1 MSLTSFVATLPILL
15 PTLAALMAGGVVSP
29 AGSGQHWSQPSGDY
43 ESRRM
48 DFLEHAAAAPG
59 GLYSQIVRLELGRG
73 PIDDNAIASA
83 IAILR
88 ARRDG
93 GDFIANGLLR
103 VLSYRSSPLLSDR
116 LRQDI
121 RAALLGFKYW
131 VDEPG
136 GRDLLSMWSEGH
148 QIAYHA
154 AQYLAGQAFPDEIFS
169 NSGKSGRWHQQR
181 GQERVLKWIDI
192 KARTGFNEWD
202 SNNCYVGT
210 ISALLNLSEL
220 AQDTKVRRRAAM
232 LLDVMFFDMAV
243 DSFQGTYGTSHGRS
257 YLRAI
262 VAGATEDTSGLQRLA
277 WGMGALGRPDNP
289 ASVYLATGK
298 RYRVARTIELIAQ
311 DQPDELTNRERQSLR
326 VEDAAR
332 LGLRFDDPEDF
343 FLLHEG
349 GKMSSIDHIERSL
362 RVTDGLRFYR
372 YGLVMRPYIVAVL
385 ETYREMQRRGLPPE
399 DLDNSSLRRVDKLT
413 FRTPDYQLSSALDY
427 RKGAPGSQQHIW
439 QATLAPGTVVFTM
452 NPGGSSKYWQG
463 RLPRVAQHRN
473 LLVALYDLPAQRP
486 PGPRTLFPPDA
497 LGDAV
502 PSPAPSEEPL
512 VARTLAV
519 FRPEAFDEVFQRDG
533 WTFGRKGQGYVALWS
548 RTPTAWSTGDVFGG
562 DGLIAQGL
570 QHVWVC
576 QLGREKVDGPFRA
589 WAQRIAGSPLQSTP
603 TSINYTAPGLGQIS
617 FAWTGP
623 FRLDGQDLPLGE
635 HDRFDNP
642 YTRVPHGRSR
652 YDLTHAGH
660 RLLID
665 FTRDV
670 HRESLLP
677 PARAPEAPPPT
688 ASVRRNHALAK

>member
-1 MSLTSFVATLPILL
+1 M
-15 PTLAALMAGGVVSP
+15 
-29 AGSGQHWSQPSGDY
+29 
-43 ESRRM
+43 
-48 DFLEHAAAAPG
+48 
-59 GLYSQIVRLELGRG
+59 
-73 PIDDNAIASA
+73 
-83 IAILR
+83 
-88 ARRDG
+88 
-93 GDFIANGLLR
+93 
-103 VLSYRSSPLLSDR
+103 
-116 LRQDI
+116 
-121 RAALLGFKYW
+121 
-131 VDEPG
+131 
-136 GRDLLSMWSEGH
+136 
-148 QIAYHA
+148 
-154 AQYLAGQAFPDEIFS
+154 
-169 NSGKSGRWHQQR
+169 
-181 GQERVLKWIDI
+181 WIDI
-192 KARTGFNEWD
+192 KARTGFQEWD

-210 ISALLNLSEL
+210 MSALLNLTEL
-220 AQDTKVRRRAAM
+220 AQDERVRRRAAM

-257 YLRAI
+257 QLRAI
-262 VAGATEDTSGLQRLA
+262 VAGGATEDTSSLQRLA
-277 WGMGALGRPDNP
+277 WGMGVLGRPDNP

-311 DQPDELTNRERQSLR
+311 DQPEQLTNRERQSLR

-362 RVTDGLRFYR
+362 RVTDGLQFYR

-385 ETYREMQRRGLPPE
+385 ETYREMQRRGLPPA

-413 FRTPDYQLSSALDY
+413 FRTPDYQLSAALDY

-439 QATLAPGTVVFTM
+439 QATLAPNTVVFTM

-519 FRPEAFDEVFQRDG
+519 FRREAFDEVIQQG
-533 WTFGRKGQGYVALWS
+533 AWTFGRKGQGYVALWS
-548 RTPTAWSTGDVFGG
+548 RAATTWSTGDVFGG

-576 QLGREKVDGPFRA
+576 QLGRAKVDGPFRT
-589 WAQRIAGSPLQSTP
+589 WVHRIATAPLQSTP
-603 TSINYTAPGLGQIS
+603 TSVLYTAPGLGQIS
-617 FAWTGP
+617 FDWEGA
-623 FRLDGQDLPLGE
+623 FRLDGKDLPLGD

-642 YTRVPHGRSR
+642 YTKVPYGRPR

-665 FTRDV
+665 FTKDL
-670 HRESLLP
+670 HREYLP
-677 PARAPEAPPPT
+677 LPAQTPKARPPT
-688 ASVRRNHALAK
+688 APVRRTHALAK

>member
-1 MSLTSFVATLPILL
+1 LPRSLSTVSTTLVLL
-15 PTLAALMAGGVVSP
+15 MAAGGVSS
-29 AGSGQHWSQPSGDY
+29 AGSPPYWAQPHGDY
-43 ESRRM
+43 QSRRM

-59 GLYSQIVRLELGRG
+59 GLYAQIVRLELGRG
-73 PIDDNAIASA
+73 PIDDSAIASA
-83 IAILR
+83 VASLR

-103 VLSYRSSPLLSDR
+103 VLSYRTSPLLSDR

-121 RAALLGFKYW
+121 KAALLGFKYW

-154 AQYLAGQAFPDEIFS
+154 AQYLAGQAFPDETFR
-169 NSGKSGRWHQQR
+169 NSGKPGRWHQQR
-181 GQERVLKWIDI
+181 GKERVLRWIDI

-210 ISALLNLSEL
+210 MSALLNLTEL
-220 AQDTKVRRRAAM
+220 AQDERVRRRAAM

-243 DSFQGTYGTSHGRS
+243 DSFQGTYGTSHGRT

-262 VAGATEDTSGLQRLA
+262 VAGGAAEDTSGLQRLA

-311 DQPDELTNRERQSLR
+311 DQPDELINRERQSLR
-326 VEDAAR
+326 VEDAPR
-332 LGLRFDDPEDF
+332 LGLSFDDPEDF
-343 FLLHEG
+343 FLLHEA
-349 GKMSSIDHIERSL
+349 GKISSIDHIERSL

-372 YGLVMRPYIVAVL
+372 YGLVVRPYMVAVL
-385 ETYREMQRRGLPPE
+385 ETYRELQRQGRPLE

-413 FRTPDYQLSSALDY
+413 FRTPDYQLSTALDY

-439 QATLAPGTVVFTM
+439 QATLSPNTVVFTM

-473 LLVALYDLPAQRP
+473 LLVALYDLPAERP
-486 PGPRTLFPPDA
+486 PGPRTVFPPDA

-512 VARTLAV
+512 VERTLAV
-519 FRPEAFDEVFQRDG
+519 FRREAFDEVIQQGG

-548 RTPTAWSTGDVFGG
+548 RVPTTWSTGDVFGG
-562 DGLIAQGL
+562 DGLIAQGR

-576 QLGREKVDGPFRA
+576 QLGREKVDGPFGA
-589 WAQRIAGSPLQSTP
+589 WVNKIATAPLQSTP
-603 TSINYTAPGLGQIS
+603 TSVLYTAPGLGQVS

-623 FRLDGQDLPLGE
+623 FRLDGKDLPLGD

-642 YTRVPHGRSR
+642 YTKVPYGRPR

-670 HRESLLP
+670 HRELV
-677 PARAPEAPPPT
+677 PPPSGAPKART
-688 ASVRRNHALAK
+688 AALPRTHALAK